1 MSLTYLLI
9 FFFIAVELLLFSLIK
24 VHRKSFPWLIVK
36 KDKFPVFQDQLLKKY
51 FENSFNKDLG
61 WARKHGKDGIDKSPE
76 GNSKYSI
83 SLDGSRYNPDFQNLR
98 ARIHVY
104 GDSFAFCRLVN
115 DNETWSYFLSKSL
128 NENVLNYGAGNYGLD
143 QAYLR
148 FLKNIPQQDQK
159 KIIIMNVVPE
169 TILRIHSQWKH
180 FLEYGNI
187 LAFKPSFKLSNQY
200 LKKQNNPIQKI
211 QDFRNIKEIILS
223 LSKSDPFYKEKFQK
237 DIITFPHIL
246 SIFRNLKIIKLLWIL
261 STSRSK
267 NAKKKAFSI
276 ILSENHKLQNRYF
289 KNSNKVNLL
298 EKLVESFSKSAKE
311 NNLLPILIVMPQPN
325 DLIDIKKGKAL
336 YQKIFQD
343 FNKYLPV
350 YDMAELFLNCE
361 ENIKIYK
368 SGDLGDHPSPE
379 LNFKIAEKLRKIIKE
394 LEVK

>member
-1 MSLTYLLI
+1 MSLIYLLI

-61 WARKHGKDGIDKSPE
+61 WARKPSKDGIDKSPE
-76 GNSKYSI
+76 GNSKYCI
-83 SLDGSRYNPDFQNLR
+83 SLDGSRHNPDYQNLK

-148 FLKNIPQQDQK
+148 FLKNIPLLEQK
-159 KIIIMNVVPE
+159 SIIIMNVVPE

-187 LAFKPSFKLSNQY
+187 LAFKPSFRLSNQK
-200 LKKQNNPIQKI
+200 LKKQDSPIQKI
-211 QDFRNIKEIILS
+211 QDFKNIKEIILS
-223 LSKSDPFYKEKFQK
+223 LTKSDPFYKEKFQK
-237 DIITFPHIL
+237 DIMSFPYTL
-246 SIFRNLKIIKLLWIL
+246 SILKNIKIIKLLWIL
-261 STSRSK
+261 STSRNE
-267 NAKKKAFSI
+267 NAKKKAFSM
-276 ILSENHKLQNRYF
+276 ILLENNKLQNEYF
-289 KNSNKVNLL
+289 KNFSKVNLL
-298 EKLVESFSKSAKE
+298 EKLVESFSKSAQE
-311 NNLLPILIVMPQPN
+311 IDLLPILVVMPQPN
-325 DLIDIKKGKAL
+325 DLIDIKKGKAI
-336 YQKIFQD
+336 YQKVFQD

-350 YDMAELFLNCE
+350 YDMAELFLSCE
-361 ENIKIYK
+361 KNIKIYK
-368 SGDLGDHPSPE
+368 TGDLGDHPSPE
-379 LNFKIAEKLRKIIKE
+379 LNLKIAEKLRKILKE
-394 LEVK
+394 LEN

>member
-1 MSLTYLLI
+1 M
-9 FFFIAVELLLFSLIK
+9 
-24 VHRKSFPWLIVK
+24 
-36 KDKFPVFQDQLLKKY
+36 
-51 FENSFNKDLG
+51 
-61 WARKHGKDGIDKSPE
+61 
-76 GNSKYSI
+76 
-83 SLDGSRYNPDFQNLR
+83 
-98 ARIHVY
+98 
-104 GDSFAFCRLVN
+104 
-115 DNETWSYFLSKSL
+115 
-128 NENVLNYGAGNYGLD
+128 D

-267 NAKKKAFSI
+267 NANKKAFSI

-379 LNFKIAEKLRKIIKE
+379 LNFKIAEKLKKIIKE